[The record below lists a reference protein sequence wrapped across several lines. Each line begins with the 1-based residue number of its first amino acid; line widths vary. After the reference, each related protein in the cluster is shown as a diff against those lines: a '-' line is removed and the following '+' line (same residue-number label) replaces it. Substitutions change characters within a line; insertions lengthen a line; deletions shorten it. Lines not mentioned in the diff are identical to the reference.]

1 MNKYIYAECSQEFWP
16 EIKIISANS
25 YKAAVEKLTE
35 KYANEFDD
43 DIESNSFEE
52 LQEYL
57 NDKYSL
63 AISNLRDIEEI

>member
-16 EIKIISANS
+16 EIKTISANS